1 MGNWHSFKNLL
12 SLSLVATIVTLGSS
26 VLCHA
31 VGYCQCVI
39 WIAEWRYLVSRIRSY
54 GGIDTKIN
62 GFPIH
67 MSIKIQRASC

>member
-31 VGYCQCVI
+31 VGYCHCVM
-39 WIAEWRYLVSRIRSY
+39 WRYLVSRIRRY
-54 GGIDTKIN
+54 GGIDTRIN

-67 MSIKIQRASC
+67 MSIKIQCASC